1 MIDGLLANE
10 VCEQMVKEF
19 PEMKTKLNII
29 IMSMN
34 DRHMDISTKPPTWK
48 SSEPLKIFEKREK
61 KLKKQ
66 GNKRYYHNVCVAQA
80 GLSHCAQVILLHLP
94 PEEQGIV
101 EFTFPSSRMKFS
113 AVI

>member
-34 DRHMDISTKPPTWK
+34 DRHMDISTKPLTWK

-80 GLSHCAQVILLHLP
+80 GLSHRAQVILFHLP

-101 EFTFPSSRMKFS
+101 EFTFLSSRMKFS

>member
-1 MIDGLLANE
+1 MIDGLLASE

-29 IMSMN
+29 IMSMH
-34 DRHMDISTKPPTWK
+34 DRHMDISTKAPTWK
-48 SSEPLKIFEKREK
+48 SSEVLKIFEKREK

-113 AVI
+113 ALI

>member
-1 MIDGLLANE
+1 MIDGLLASE

-29 IMSMN
+29 FMSMN

-61 KLKKQ
+61 KIKKARKQ
-66 GNKRYYHNVCVAQA
+66 T
-80 GLSHCAQVILLHLP
+80 ILPQCLCSTGWSQSLC
-94 PEEQGIV
+94 
-101 EFTFPSSRMKFS
+101 SSDPLAF
-113 AVI
+113 AF